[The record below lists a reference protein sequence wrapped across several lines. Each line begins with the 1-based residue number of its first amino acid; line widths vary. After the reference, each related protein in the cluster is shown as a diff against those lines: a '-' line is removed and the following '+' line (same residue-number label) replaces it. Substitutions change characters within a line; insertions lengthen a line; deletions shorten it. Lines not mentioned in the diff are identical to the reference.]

1 MLQKFRS
8 SLALSLIG
16 ITGGAI
22 VAVLLASNYVMIT
35 QTRERVASLLVE
47 QGKSQATGIASNVAS
62 DLGRVTGSAKAMADV
77 IVRSFEAGELTRS
90 SLKAILQGGAANP
103 VVYNSWFMEQK
114 GAFDIAVGSSTDAK
128 LGLNE
133 NGILAMSWENRG
145 NVQNFKT
152 FPDEN
157 YSADWYKSAANAID
171 GVTTDP
177 YVYVDEK
184 TQARYIATSI
194 SFPVRSNGKL
204 IGVLGLDVSIQAL
217 SEELGRVHP
226 FGTGRAML
234 VSQSGKWVVGGSPDA
249 STKDYDQSGVEVL
262 RTALSDQ
269 KAANI
274 PNVDGLYDRYVQ
286 PFKVPGTDTS
296 WVALVD
302 MPYSAINAPIKAQ
315 TWMMVVGG
323 FLVLVAVMAALY
335 LSVRSLIQRPLHELV
350 TDVRALSDGHYDLE
364 IKGQERQNEVGK
376 VAKALEGFRFAL
388 TDAKRLEAEADLQR
402 NAADAERG
410 KSESERRAAV
420 ELQRRIVSAVG
431 ASLSHLSTGD
441 LTQRIT
447 DDFPGE
453 YAKLKSDFNEAVATL
468 EQTIRTMNG
477 SVVNIGAGTSE
488 ISSSANDLSKRTE
501 QQAASLEQT
510 AAALN
515 QLTSQVR
522 SSADNAREAAQN
534 VSLACDDAS
543 KSGEVVRRAIASM
556 RGIEQSSDEVSRII
570 GVIDDIAFQT
580 NLLALNAGVEA
591 ARAGEAG
598 KGFAVVAQEVREL
611 AQRSATAAK
620 EIKSLINSSESQ
632 VKEGVDLVGLAGDAL
647 KKISDQV
654 MGIDSLIK
662 QISSSA
668 GEQAIGLNEINVAM
682 NQMDQ
687 VTQQNAAMV
696 EEATAASA
704 TLNEEALTLR
714 ELVSRFRVSG
724 LEENRNQVHL
734 TTNVS
739 VPYRRIALVANGRAS
754 RVEADWQEF

>member
-1 MLQKFRS
+1 MLQKVRS

-16 ITGGAI
+16 ITGAAI
-22 VAVLLASNYVMIT
+22 VAVMAGSNYFMIS
-35 QTRERVASLLVE
+35 QTRDRVASLLVE
-47 QGKSQATGIASNVAS
+47 QGKAQATGIASNVAS
-62 DLGRVTGSAKAMADV
+62 DLGRVTGSAKAMSDV

-90 SLKAILQGGAANP
+90 SLKAILKGGASNP
-103 VVYNSWFMEQK
+103 IVYNSWFMEQK
-114 GAFDIAVGSSTDAK
+114 GVFQIPVGNSTDAN

-133 NGILAMSWENRG
+133 NGVLAMSWENRG
-145 NVQNFKT
+145 TSQTFKT

-157 YSADWYKSAANAID
+157 YSADWYKSAATASH
-171 GVTTDP
+171 GVTTDA
-177 YVYVDEK
+177 YVYEDEK
-184 TQARYIATSI
+184 TKERYIATSI

-204 IGVLGLDVSIQAL
+204 LGVLGLDVSIQSL
-217 SEELGRVHP
+217 SDELSRVHP

-234 VSQSGKWVVGGSPDA
+234 VSQSGKWVVGGSPDQSA
-249 STKDYDQSGVEVL
+249 KDYDQIGADVL
-262 RTALSDQ
+262 KMALADQ
-269 KAANI
+269 RPTNI
-274 PNVDGLYDRYVQ
+274 ANVDGLYDRYVQ
-286 PFKVPGTDTS
+286 PFTVPGTDTR

-323 FLVLVAVMAALY
+323 VLVLVAVMAALY
-335 LSVRSLIQRPLHELV
+335 VSVRSLIQRPLHELV
-350 TDVRALSDGHYDLE
+350 TDVRSLSDGRYDTP
-364 IKGQERQNEVGK
+364 IKGQTRQNEVGK

-388 TDAKRLEAEADLQR
+388 ADGSRLEAEAELQR

-410 KSESERRAAV
+410 KSETERRAGV
-420 ELQRRIVSAVG
+420 ELQRQVVAAVG
-431 ASLSHLSTGD
+431 ASLSHLSQGD

-447 DDFPGE
+447 VDFPGE
-453 YAKLKSDFNEAVATL
+453 YAKLKTDFNDAVATL

-501 QQAASLEQT
+501 QQAASLEET

-522 SSADNAREAAQN
+522 SSADNARIAAES
-534 VSLACDDAS
+534 VSLACDDAG

-556 RGIEQSSDEVSRII
+556 RGIEQSSVEVSRII

-611 AQRSATAAK
+611 AQRSAKAAK
-620 EIKSLINSSESQ
+620 EIKALINSSASQ
-632 VKEGVDLVGLAGDAL
+632 VAEGVDLVGRAGDAL
-647 KKISDQV
+647 QKISEQV
-654 MGIDSLIK
+654 MGIETLIK

-668 GEQAIGLNEINVAM
+668 GEQAVGLNEINVAM
-682 NQMDQ
+682 NEMDQ

-704 TLNEEALTLR
+704 TLNDEAMTLS
-714 ELVSRFRVSG
+714 ELVARFRVSG
-724 LEENRNQVHL
+724 VEAGPARSSTGNGAKAY
-734 TTNVS
+734 
-739 VPYRRIALVANGRAS
+739 PRIALVANGSAARLES
-754 RVEADWQEF
+754 NWQEF

>member
-16 ITGGAI
+16 ITGAAI
-22 VAVLLASNYVMIT
+22 VAVLAGSNYFMIT
-35 QTRERVASLLVE
+35 HTRERVASLLVE
-47 QGKSQATGIASNVAS
+47 QGKAQATGIASNVAS
-62 DLGRVTGSAKAMADV
+62 DLGRVTGAAKAMSDV

-90 SLKAILQGGAANP
+90 SLKAVLKGGASNT

-114 GAFDIAVGSSTDAK
+114 GSFPIPVGNSSDAN

-145 NVQNFKT
+145 SAQTFKS

-157 YSADWYKSAANAID
+157 YSADWYKSAANASN

-177 YVYVDEK
+177 YVYEDEK
-184 TQARYIATSI
+184 TKERYIATSI

-204 IGVLGLDVSIQAL
+204 LGVLGLDVSIQAL
-217 SEELGRVHP
+217 SDELSQVHP

-234 VSQSGKWVVGGSPDA
+234 ISQSGKWVVGSAPEQ
-249 STKDYDQSGVEVL
+249 STKDYDQIGTDVL
-262 RTALSDQ
+262 RTALADQ
-269 KAANI
+269 KPTNI
-274 PNVDGLYDRYVQ
+274 ADVDGLYDRYVQ
-286 PFKVPGTDTS
+286 PFTVPGTDTV

-302 MPYSAINAPIKAQ
+302 MPYSAINAPIEAQ

-323 FLVLVAVMAALY
+323 LLVLVAVMAALY
-335 LSVRSLIQRPLHELV
+335 VSVRSLIQSPLHDLV
-350 TDVRALSDGHYDLE
+350 SDVRALSDGKYDTP
-364 IKGQERQNEVGK
+364 IKGQTRLNEVGK

-388 TDAKRLEAEADLQR
+388 ADTDRLEAEAELQR

-410 KSESERRAAV
+410 KSETERRAAT
-420 ELQRRIVSAVG
+420 ELQRRVVSAVG
-431 ASLSHLSTGD
+431 ASLAHLSQGD

-453 YAKLKSDFNEAVATL
+453 YAKLKADFNEAVATL

-477 SVVNIGAGTSE
+477 SVINIGAGTSE

-501 QQAASLEQT
+501 QQAASLEET

-522 SSADNAREAAQN
+522 SSAENARTAAES
-534 VSLACDDAS
+534 VSLACDDAG

-556 RGIEQSSDEVSRII
+556 RGIEQSSVEVSRII

-611 AQRSATAAK
+611 AQRSANAAK
-620 EIKSLINSSESQ
+620 EIKSLINSSASQ
-632 VKEGVDLVGLAGDAL
+632 VADGVDLVGLAGDAL
-647 KKISDQV
+647 QKISEQV

-704 TLNEEALTLR
+704 TLNDEAMTLS
-714 ELVSRFRVSG
+714 ELVARFRVSG
-724 LEENRNQVHL
+724 SEAGRTPSPREDARRGY
-734 TTNVS
+734 
-739 VPYRRIALVANGRAS
+739 PRIALVANGSAGRF
-754 RVEADWQEF
+754 ETNWQEF